1 MTDKL
6 IDINEKYIIIDWE
19 KNHIPE
25 KLRKKVM
32 KIIIKKENNNEENSN
47 SRLST

>member
-25 KLRKKVM
+25 KIRKKVM
-32 KIIIKKENNNEENSN
+32 KIIIKKENKNERKDNN
-47 SRLST
+47 